1 MFGNI
6 SQLLEMKKKASEMK
20 AKLEAVTIT
29 EQFNGITID
38 CNGNRKI
45 LAIHIEDSQITN
57 KKQLEEN
64 LITAINKALE
74 SAEKA
79 SFGEIG
85 AMAGG
90 MEGLAGLF
98 GK

>member
-1 MFGNI
+1 
-6 SQLLEMKKKASEMK
+6 MKKKAGELK
-20 AKLEAVTIT
+20 AKLEAVIIT
-29 EQFNGITID
+29 EQHNGITID

-45 LAIHIEDSQITN
+45 LAIHIEESKMTN
-57 KKQLEEN
+57 KLQLEEN
-64 LITAINKALE
+64 LIAAINKALE

-79 SFGEIG
+79 SFGQIG

-90 MEGLAGLF
+90 MEGLANLF